1 MLTLRKN
8 IQIGILQL
16 IFLMTIGNVI
26 AQEEPKIIEIIQAG
40 GSTQDQFNF
49 PGANI
54 LIKKEGVRVHLLH
67 EGALI
72 KSDISYFY
80 PKQNFFKANG
90 EIVFTQGDSLRMT
103 CDKIEYNG
111 TSKMAKAWG
120 NVVLERPDMNLK
132 TDTLYLDRSNSK
144 AFYNS
149 FGTIVDEKRKLTS
162 IRGIYFM
169 DEKKY
174 RFISRVKIDDP
185 EYELKSQRLD
195 YYTETDKAF
204 FYGKTTIVG
213 EEYDIYCEKGA
224 YDTQSQKG
232 NFQENAVIFYNNKEI
247 RGDSLYFEN
256 EKNYAAATNNVSIID
271 TLNKSVINGHYGEI
285 FKAKDSA
292 IITRRAMAINIIDLD
307 SLYIHADTLIATGPQ
322 EKKILRGYY
331 DVRIFKTDLRGKSDS
346 LHLDQ
351 STGLIK
357 LLKLPLNRKEE
368 QIFTASQKNAKNPVL
383 WFGKSQMSGDKIF
396 LTSDMKTKKLDSLKI
411 VGNSWIIEKDS
422 ISDTGFNQIKG
433 GILDGA
439 FEEGKLRE
447 IEVSKNTEVIYYMYS
462 DEDNELIGIDKTTCS
477 RLKMVTANNQI
488 EDITFFVS
496 PDGDLYPDKDLPSN
510 ERKLEGFIWREE
522 ERPKSILDL
531 FSEEDNQ
538 FQPTEI
544 QEMSIPEGFL
554 EKETD

>member
-1 MLTLRKN
+1 MRKH

-16 IFLMTIGNVI
+16 VFLFAIGKVV
-26 AQEEPKIIEIIQAG
+26 AQEEPKIIKIIQAG

-54 LIKKEGVRVHLLH
+54 LVKKEGIRVHLFH

-72 KSDISYFY
+72 KSDVSYFY
-80 PKQNFFKANG
+80 PKENFFRANG
-90 EIVFTQGDSLRMT
+90 DVIFTQGDSLKMT
-103 CDKIEYNG
+103 CDQIEYDG
-111 TSKMAKAWG
+111 TSKLAKAWG
-120 NVVLERPDMNLK
+120 KVVLERPDMNLK
-132 TDTLYLDRSNSK
+132 TDTLFLDRANSK

-149 FGTIVDEKRKLTS
+149 FGTIEDEKRKLTS

-185 EYELKSQRLD
+185 EYLLNSQRLD
-195 YYTETDKAF
+195 YYTESDKAF

-224 YDTQSQKG
+224 YDTQLQRG
-232 NFQENAVIFYNNKEI
+232 NFQENAVIFYDNKEI

-256 EKNYAAATNNVSIID
+256 EKNYAAATNNISVID
-271 TLNKSVINGHYGEI
+271 TLNKSIINGHYGEI

-292 IITRRAMAINIIDLD
+292 IITRRALAVNIIDQD
-307 SLYIHADTLIATGPQ
+307 SLYIHADTLIATGPT

-357 LLKLPLNRKEE
+357 LLKLPLSRKEN
-368 QIFTASQKNAKNPVL
+368 QILTASQKNKKNPIL
-383 WFGKSQMSGDKIF
+383 WFGRNQMSGDKIF
-396 LTSDMKTKKLDSLKI
+396 LTSDVETKKLDSLKI
-411 VGNSWIIEKDS
+411 IGNSWIIERDS

-433 GILDGA
+433 GVLDGL
-439 FEEGKLRE
+439 FKEGELRE
-447 IEVSKNTEVIYYMYS
+447 IDVSKNTEVVYYMYS

-477 RLKMVTANNQI
+477 QLRMVTRENQI

-496 PDGDLYPDKDLPSN
+496 PDGNLFPDKDLPHN
-510 ERKLEGFIWREE
+510 ERKLEGFIWRED
-522 ERPKSILDL
+522 ERPNTIQEL
-531 FSEEDNQ
+531 FSKEDNQ

-544 QEMSIPEGFL
+544 REVSIPEDFL
-554 EKETD
+554 QKIDK

>member
-1 MLTLRKN
+1 VIKN
-8 IQIGILQL
+8 IHIGLLQL
-16 IFLMTIGNVI
+16 IFILAIGKSS
-26 AQEEPKIIEIIQAG
+26 AQEDPKIIEIIQAG
-40 GSTQDQFNF
+40 GSTQDQFNY

-54 LIKKEGVRVHLLH
+54 LVKKEGVRVHLFH

-72 KSDISYFY
+72 KSDVSYFY
-80 PKQNFFKANG
+80 PEKNFFKANG
-90 EIVFTQGDSLRMT
+90 DVVFTQGDTLKMT
-103 CDKIEYNG
+103 CDQIEYDG
-111 TSKMAKAWG
+111 SSKLAKAWG
-120 NVVLERPDMNLK
+120 KVVLQRPDMNLK
-132 TDTLYLDRSNSK
+132 TDTLYLDRANSK

-169 DEKKY
+169 DQKKY
-174 RFISRVKIDDP
+174 RFVSRVKIDDP
-185 EYELKSQRLD
+185 EYILKSQQLD
-195 YYTETDKAF
+195 YFTESDKAF
-204 FYGKTTIVG
+204 FFGKTTIVG

-224 YDTQSQKG
+224 YDTQLQKG
-232 NFQENAVIFYNNKEI
+232 NFQENAVIFYDNKEI

-256 EKNYAAATNNVSIID
+256 EKNYAAATNHISIID

-292 IITRRAMAINIIDLD
+292 IITRRAMAINIIDQD
-307 SLYIHADTLIATGPQ
+307 SLYIHADTLIATGPS
-322 EKKILRGYY
+322 EKRILRGYY
-331 DVRIFKTDLRGKSDS
+331 DVRVFKTDLRGKSDS

-357 LLKLPLNRKEE
+357 LLKLPMTRKEN
-368 QIFTASQKNAKNPVL
+368 QILTISQKNAKNPIL
-383 WFGKSQMSGDKIF
+383 WFGKSQMSGDEIF

-433 GILDGA
+433 GLLDGL
-439 FEEGKLRE
+439 FKEGELRE

-477 RLKMVTANNQI
+477 RLKMISRENQI

-496 PDGDLYPDKDLPSN
+496 PDGNLFPDKDLPIN
-510 ERKLEGFIWREE
+510 DRKLEGFIWREV
-522 ERPKSILDL
+522 ERPNTINDL
-531 FSEEDNQ
+531 FSEDDNQ

-544 QEMSIPEGFL
+544 KEITIPEAFV
-554 EKETD
+554 EKIDE

>member
-1 MLTLRKN
+1 MRKY
-8 IQIGILQL
+8 IQISILQ
-16 IFLMTIGNVI
+16 IVFLCAIGKGV
-26 AQEEPKIIEIIQAG
+26 AQEETKIIKIIQAG
-40 GSTQDQFNF
+40 GSNQDQFNF

-54 LIKKEGVRVHLLH
+54 LVKKEGIRVHLFH

-72 KSDISYFY
+72 KSDVSYFY
-80 PKQNFFKANG
+80 PEENFFRANG
-90 EIVFTQGDSLRMT
+90 NVIFTQGDSLKMT
-103 CDKIEYNG
+103 CDQIEYDG
-111 TSKMAKAWG
+111 TGKLAKAWG
-120 NVVLERPDMNLK
+120 KVVLERPDMNLK
-132 TDTLYLDRSNSK
+132 TDTLYLDRANSK

-185 EYELKSQRLD
+185 EYLLNSQRLD
-195 YYTETDKAF
+195 YYTESDKAL

-213 EEYDIYCEKGA
+213 KEYDIYCEKGA
-224 YDTQSQKG
+224 YDTQLQRG
-232 NFQENAVIFYNNKEI
+232 NFQENAVIFYDNKEI

-256 EKNYAAATNNVSIID
+256 EKNYAAATNNISVID

-292 IITRRAMAINIIDLD
+292 IITQRALAVNIIDQD
-307 SLYIHADTLIATGPQ
+307 SLYIHADTLIATGSD

-357 LLKLPLNRKEE
+357 LLKLPLSRKEN
-368 QIFTASQKNAKNPVL
+368 QILTASQKNKKNPIL

-396 LTSDMKTKKLDSLKI
+396 LTSDMQTKKLDSLKI
-411 VGNSWIIEKDS
+411 IGNSWIIERDS
-422 ISDTGFNQIKG
+422 ISDNGFNQIKG
-433 GILDGA
+433 GVLDGL
-439 FEEGKLRE
+439 FKEGELRE
-447 IEVSKNTEVIYYMYS
+447 IDVSKNTEVVYYMYS

-477 RLKMVTANNQI
+477 RLKMVTRENQI

-496 PDGDLYPDKDLPSN
+496 PDGNLFPDKDLPLN
-510 ERKLEGFIWREE
+510 ERKLEGFTWRVD
-522 ERPKSILDL
+522 ERPNTIQEL

-544 QEMSIPEGFL
+544 RKVSIPEDFQQKI
-554 EKETD
+554 EE

>member
-1 MLTLRKN
+1 VRKN
-8 IQIGILQL
+8 IQVGILQL
-16 IFLMTIGNVI
+16 IILLAIGKVV
-26 AQEEPKIIEIIQAG
+26 AQEEPKIIKIIQAG
-40 GSTQDQFNF
+40 GSTQDQFYF

-54 LIKKEGVRVHLLH
+54 LVKKEGIRVHLFH

-80 PKQNFFKANG
+80 AKENFFKAKG
-90 EIVFTQGDSLRMT
+90 DVVFTQGDSLKMT
-103 CDKIEYNG
+103 CDQIEYDG
-111 TSKMAKAWG
+111 SSKLAKAWG
-120 NVVLERPDMNLK
+120 KVVLERPDMTLK
-132 TDTLYLDRSNSK
+132 TDTLYLDRANSE

-169 DEKKY
+169 NEKKY
-174 RFISRVKIDDP
+174 RFISRVRIDDP
-185 EYELKSQRLD
+185 EYELKSQQLD
-195 YYTETDKAF
+195 YYTESDKAF

-213 EEYDIYCEKGA
+213 EEYDIFCEKGA
-224 YDTQSQKG
+224 YDTQLQRG
-232 NFQENAVIFYNNKEI
+232 NFQKNAVIFYDNKEI

-256 EKNYAAATNNVSIID
+256 EKNYAAATNNVSVID

-292 IITRRAMAINIIDLD
+292 IITRRALAINIIDQD
-307 SLYIHADTLIATGPQ
+307 SLYIHADTLIATGPP

-357 LLKLPLNRKEE
+357 LLKLPLSRKEN
-368 QIFTASQKNAKNPVL
+368 QILSTSQKNKKNPIL

-396 LTSDMKTKKLDSLKI
+396 LISDMKTKKLDSLKI
-411 VGNSWIIEKDS
+411 VGNSWILERDS
-422 ISDTGFNQIKG
+422 ISETGFNQIKG
-433 GILDGA
+433 GLLDGL
-439 FEEGKLRE
+439 FKDGKLSE
-447 IEVSKNTEVIYYMYS
+447 IDVSKNTEVIYYMYS
-462 DEDNELIGIDKTTCS
+462 DEGNELIGIDKTTCS
-477 RLKMVTANNQI
+477 RLKMITKEKEI

-496 PDGDLYPDKDLPSN
+496 PNGDLFPDKDLPIN
-510 ERKLEGFIWREE
+510 ERKLDGFIWRED
-522 ERPKSILDL
+522 ERPDTILEL

-544 QEMSIPEGFL
+544 KEMNVPEGFL
-554 EKETD
+554 EKIEE

>member
-1 MLTLRKN
+1 MRKN
-8 IQIGILQL
+8 IQVGILQL
-16 IFLMTIGNVI
+16 IFLLAIGKVV
-26 AQEEPKIIEIIQAG
+26 AQEEPKIIKIIQAG
-40 GSTQDQFNF
+40 GSTQDQFYF

-54 LIKKEGVRVHLLH
+54 LVKKEGIRVHLFH

-80 PKQNFFKANG
+80 AKENFFKAKG
-90 EIVFTQGDSLRMT
+90 DVVFTQGDSLKMT
-103 CDKIEYNG
+103 CDQIEYDG
-111 TSKMAKAWG
+111 SSKLAKAWG
-120 NVVLERPDMNLK
+120 KVVLERPDMTLK
-132 TDTLYLDRSNSK
+132 TDTLYLDRANSE

-169 DEKKY
+169 NEKKY
-174 RFISRVKIDDP
+174 RFISRVRIDDP
-185 EYELKSQRLD
+185 EYELKSQQLD
-195 YYTETDKAF
+195 YYTESDKAF

-213 EEYDIYCEKGA
+213 KEYDIFCEKGA
-224 YDTQSQKG
+224 YDTQLQRG
-232 NFQENAVIFYNNKEI
+232 NFQKNAVIFYDNKEI

-256 EKNYAAATNNVSIID
+256 EKNYAAATNNVSVID

-292 IITRRAMAINIIDLD
+292 IITRRALAINIIDQD
-307 SLYIHADTLIATGPQ
+307 SLYIHADTLIATGPP

-357 LLKLPLNRKEE
+357 LLKLPLSRKEN
-368 QIFTASQKNAKNPVL
+368 QILSTSQKNKKNPIL

-396 LTSDMKTKKLDSLKI
+396 LISDMKTKKLDSLKI
-411 VGNSWIIEKDS
+411 VGNSWILERDS
-422 ISDTGFNQIKG
+422 ISETGFNQIKG
-433 GILDGA
+433 GLLDGL
-439 FEEGKLRE
+439 FKDGKLSE
-447 IEVSKNTEVIYYMYS
+447 IDVSKNTEVIYYMYS
-462 DEDNELIGIDKTTCS
+462 DEGNELIGIDKTTCS
-477 RLKMVTANNQI
+477 RLKMITKEKEI

-496 PDGDLYPDKDLPSN
+496 PNGDLFPDKDLPIN
-510 ERKLEGFIWREE
+510 ERKLDGFIWRED
-522 ERPKSILDL
+522 ERPDTILEL

-544 QEMSIPEGFL
+544 KEMNVPEGFL
-554 EKETD
+554 EKIEE

>member
-1 MLTLRKN
+1 MRKH

-16 IFLMTIGNVI
+16 VFLFAIGKAA
-26 AQEEPKIIEIIQAG
+26 AQEEPKTIKIIQAG
-40 GSTQDQFNF
+40 GSNQDQFSF

-54 LIKKEGVRVHLLH
+54 LVKKEGIRVHLFH

-80 PKQNFFKANG
+80 PKENFFRANG
-90 EIVFTQGDSLRMT
+90 DVIFTQGDTLKMT
-103 CDKIEYNG
+103 CDQIEYDG
-111 TSKMAKAWG
+111 TSKLAKAWG
-120 NVVLERPDMNLK
+120 KVVLERPDMILK
-132 TDTLYLDRSNSK
+132 TDTLYLDRANSK

-149 FGTIVDEKRKLTS
+149 FGTILDEKRKLTS
-162 IRGIYFM
+162 IKGIYFI
-169 DEKKY
+169 DELKY
-174 RFISRVKIDDP
+174 RFISNVKIDDP
-185 EYELKSQRLD
+185 EYLLNSQRLD
-195 YYTETDKAF
+195 YYTESDKAF

-213 EEYDIYCEKGA
+213 GEYDIYCEKGT
-224 YDTQSQKG
+224 YDTQFQRG
-232 NFQENAVIFYNNKEI
+232 NFQENAVIYYDNKEI

-256 EKNYAAATNNVSIID
+256 EKNYAAATNNISVID

-292 IITRRAMAINIIDLD
+292 IITRRALAVNIIDQD
-307 SLYIHADTLIATGPQ
+307 SLYIHADTLIATGPT

-357 LLKLPLNRKEE
+357 LLKLPLSRKEN
-368 QIFTASQKNAKNPVL
+368 QILTTSQKNKKNPVL

-396 LTSDMKTKKLDSLKI
+396 LTSDMQTKKLDSLKI
-411 VGNSWIIEKDS
+411 IGNSWIIEKDS

-433 GILDGA
+433 GVLDGL
-439 FEEGKLRE
+439 FKEGELRE
-447 IEVSKNTEVIYYMYS
+447 IDVSKNTEVIYYMYS

-477 RLKMVTANNQI
+477 RLKMVTKENQI

-496 PDGDLYPDKDLPSN
+496 PDGNLFPDKDLPLN
-510 ERKLEGFIWREE
+510 ERKLEGFIWRED
-522 ERPKSILDL
+522 ERPNNIREL
-531 FSEEDNQ
+531 FSKEDNQ

-544 QEMSIPEGFL
+544 RELSIPEGFL
-554 EKETD
+554 QKIEE

>member
-1 MLTLRKN
+1 MRKH

-16 IFLMTIGNVI
+16 VFLFAIGKAV
-26 AQEEPKIIEIIQAG
+26 AQEEPKIIKIIQAG

-54 LIKKEGVRVHLLH
+54 LVKKEGIRVHLFH
-67 EGALI
+67 DGALI
-72 KSDISYFY
+72 KSDVSYFY
-80 PKQNFFKANG
+80 PKENFFRANG
-90 EIVFTQGDSLRMT
+90 DVIFTQGDSLKMT
-103 CDKIEYNG
+103 CDQIEYNG
-111 TSKMAKAWG
+111 TSKLAKAWG
-120 NVVLERPDMNLK
+120 KVVLERPDMNLK
-132 TDTLYLDRSNSK
+132 TDTLYLDRANSK

-185 EYELKSQRLD
+185 EYLLNSQRLD
-195 YYTETDKAF
+195 YYTESDKAF

-224 YDTQSQKG
+224 YDTQLQRG
-232 NFQENAVIFYNNKEI
+232 NFQENAVIFYDNKEI

-256 EKNYAAATNNVSIID
+256 EKNYAAATNNISVID

-292 IITRRAMAINIIDLD
+292 IITRRALAINIIDQD
-307 SLYIHADTLIATGPQ
+307 SLYIHADTLIATGPT

-331 DVRIFKTDLRGKSDS
+331 DVRVFKTDLRGKSDS

-357 LLKLPLNRKEE
+357 LLKLPLSRKEN
-368 QIFTASQKNAKNPVL
+368 QILTASQKNKKNPIL

-396 LTSDMKTKKLDSLKI
+396 LTSDMETKKLDSLKI
-411 VGNSWIIEKDS
+411 IGNSWIIERDS
-422 ISDTGFNQIKG
+422 ISDSGFNQIKG
-433 GILDGA
+433 GVLDGL
-439 FEEGKLRE
+439 FKEGELRE
-447 IEVSKNTEVIYYMYS
+447 IDVSKNTEVIYYMYS

-477 RLKMVTANNQI
+477 RLKMVTRENQI

-496 PDGDLYPDKDLPSN
+496 PDGNLFPDKDLPFN
-510 ERKLEGFIWREE
+510 ERKLEGFIWRED
-522 ERPKSILDL
+522 ERPNTIQEL

-544 QEMSIPEGFL
+544 REVSIPEDFL
-554 EKETD
+554 QKIEE

>member
-1 MLTLRKN
+1 MRKH
-8 IQIGILQL
+8 IQIGILQ
-16 IFLMTIGNVI
+16 IVFLFAIGKGV
-26 AQEEPKIIEIIQAG
+26 AQEEPKIIKIIQAG
-40 GSTQDQFNF
+40 GSNQDQFNF

-54 LIKKEGVRVHLLH
+54 LVKKEGIRVHLFH

-80 PKQNFFKANG
+80 PKENFFRANG
-90 EIVFTQGDSLRMT
+90 EVIFTQGDTLKMT
-103 CDKIEYNG
+103 CDEIEYDG
-111 TSKMAKAWG
+111 TSKLAKAWG
-120 NVVLERPDMNLK
+120 KVVLERPDMNLK
-132 TDTLYLDRSNSK
+132 TDTLYLDRANSK

-149 FGTIVDEKRKLTS
+149 FGTILDEKRKLTS
-162 IRGIYFM
+162 IKGIYFM
-169 DEKKY
+169 GEKKY

-185 EYELKSQRLD
+185 EYLLNSQRLD
-195 YYTETDKAF
+195 YYTESDKAF
-204 FYGKTTIVG
+204 FYGKTTIIG

-224 YDTQSQKG
+224 YDTQLQRG
-232 NFQENAVIFYNNKEI
+232 NFQENAVIFYDNKEI

-256 EKNYAAATNNVSIID
+256 EKNYAAATNNISVID

-292 IITRRAMAINIIDLD
+292 IITRRALAINIIDQD
-307 SLYIHADTLIATGPQ
+307 SLYIHADTLIATGPT

-357 LLKLPLNRKEE
+357 LLKLPLSRKEN
-368 QIFTASQKNAKNPVL
+368 QILTASQKNKKNPIL

-396 LTSDMKTKKLDSLKI
+396 LTSDMQTKKLDSLKI
-411 VGNSWIIEKDS
+411 IGNSWIIERDS

-433 GILDGA
+433 GVLDGL
-439 FEEGKLRE
+439 FKEGELRE
-447 IEVSKNTEVIYYMYS
+447 IDVSKNTEVIYYMYS

-477 RLKMVTANNQI
+477 RLKMVTKENQI

-496 PDGDLYPDKDLPSN
+496 PDGNLFPDKDLPLN
-510 ERKLEGFIWREE
+510 ERKLEGFIWRED
-522 ERPKSILDL
+522 ERPNDIREL
-531 FSEEDNQ
+531 FSKEDNQ
-538 FQPTEI
+538 FQATEI
-544 QEMSIPEGFL
+544 RKVGVPEGFL
-554 EKETD
+554 QKNEE

>member
-1 MLTLRKN
+1 MRKH

-16 IFLMTIGNVI
+16 VFLFAIGKGE
-26 AQEEPKIIEIIQAG
+26 AQEEPKIIKIIQAG

-54 LIKKEGVRVHLLH
+54 LVKKEGIRVHLFH

-72 KSDISYFY
+72 KSDVSYFY
-80 PKQNFFKANG
+80 PKENFFRANG
-90 EIVFTQGDSLRMT
+90 DVIFTQGDSLKMT
-103 CDKIEYNG
+103 CDQIEYDG
-111 TSKMAKAWG
+111 TSKLAKAWG
-120 NVVLERPDMNLK
+120 KVVLERPDMNLK
-132 TDTLYLDRSNSK
+132 TDTLFLDRANSK

-149 FGTIVDEKRKLTS
+149 FGTIEDEKRKLTS

-185 EYELKSQRLD
+185 EYLLNSQRLD
-195 YYTETDKAF
+195 YYTESDKAF

-224 YDTQSQKG
+224 YDTQLQRG
-232 NFQENAVIFYNNKEI
+232 NFQENAVIFYDNKEI

-256 EKNYAAATNNVSIID
+256 EKNYAAATNNISVID

-292 IITRRAMAINIIDLD
+292 IITRRALAVNIIDQD
-307 SLYIHADTLIATGPQ
+307 SLYIHADTLIATGPT

-357 LLKLPLNRKEE
+357 LLKLPLSRKEN
-368 QIFTASQKNAKNPVL
+368 QILTASQKNKKNPIL
-383 WFGKSQMSGDKIF
+383 WFGRSQMSGDKIF
-396 LTSDMKTKKLDSLKI
+396 LTSDMETKKLDSLKI
-411 VGNSWIIEKDS
+411 IGNSWIIERDS

-433 GILDGA
+433 GVLDGL
-439 FEEGKLRE
+439 FKEGELRE
-447 IEVSKNTEVIYYMYS
+447 IDVSKNTEVVYYMYS

-477 RLKMVTANNQI
+477 RLKMVTRENQI

-496 PDGDLYPDKDLPSN
+496 PDGNLFPDKDLPIN
-510 ERKLEGFIWREE
+510 ERKLEGFIWRED
-522 ERPKSILDL
+522 ERPNTIQEL
-531 FSEEDNQ
+531 FSKEDNQ

-544 QEMSIPEGFL
+544 REVSIPEDFL
-554 EKETD
+554 QKIDE

>member
-1 MLTLRKN
+1 VRKN
-8 IQIGILQL
+8 IQVGILQL
-16 IFLMTIGNVI
+16 IFLLAIGKVV
-26 AQEEPKIIEIIQAG
+26 AQEEPKIIKIIQAG
-40 GSTQDQFNF
+40 GSTQDQFYF

-54 LIKKEGVRVHLLH
+54 LVKKEGIRVHLFH

-80 PKQNFFKANG
+80 AKENFFKAKG
-90 EIVFTQGDSLRMT
+90 DVVFTQGDSLKMT
-103 CDKIEYNG
+103 CDQIEYDG
-111 TSKMAKAWG
+111 SSKLAKAWG
-120 NVVLERPDMNLK
+120 KVVLERPDMTLK
-132 TDTLYLDRSNSK
+132 TDTLYLDRANSE

-169 DEKKY
+169 NEKKY
-174 RFISRVKIDDP
+174 RFISRVRIDDP
-185 EYELKSQRLD
+185 EYELKSQQLD
-195 YYTETDKAF
+195 YYTESDKAF

-213 EEYDIYCEKGA
+213 EEYDIFCEKGA
-224 YDTQSQKG
+224 YDTQLQRG
-232 NFQENAVIFYNNKEI
+232 NFQKNAVIFYDNKEI

-256 EKNYAAATNNVSIID
+256 EKNYAAATNNVSVID

-292 IITRRAMAINIIDLD
+292 IITRRALAINIIDQD
-307 SLYIHADTLIATGPQ
+307 SLYIHADTLIATGPP

-357 LLKLPLNRKEE
+357 LLKLPLSRKEN
-368 QIFTASQKNAKNPVL
+368 QILSTSQKNKKNPIL

-396 LTSDMKTKKLDSLKI
+396 LISDMKTKKLDSLKI
-411 VGNSWIIEKDS
+411 VGNSWILERDS
-422 ISDTGFNQIKG
+422 ISETGFNQIKG
-433 GILDGA
+433 GLLDGL
-439 FEEGKLRE
+439 FKDGKLSE
-447 IEVSKNTEVIYYMYS
+447 IDVSKNTEVIYYMYS
-462 DEDNELIGIDKTTCS
+462 DEGNELIGIDKTTCS
-477 RLKMVTANNQI
+477 RLKMITKENEI

-496 PDGDLYPDKDLPSN
+496 PNGDLFPDKDLPIN
-510 ERKLEGFIWREE
+510 ERKLDGFIWRED
-522 ERPKSILDL
+522 ERPDTILEL

-544 QEMSIPEGFL
+544 KEMNVPEGFL
-554 EKETD
+554 EKIEE

>member
-1 MLTLRKN
+1 VRKN
-8 IQIGILQL
+8 IQVGILQL
-16 IFLMTIGNVI
+16 IFLLAIGKVV
-26 AQEEPKIIEIIQAG
+26 AQEEPKIIKIIQAG
-40 GSTQDQFNF
+40 GSTQDQFYF

-54 LIKKEGVRVHLLH
+54 LVKKEGIRVHLFH

-80 PKQNFFKANG
+80 AKENFFKAKG
-90 EIVFTQGDSLRMT
+90 DVVFTQGDSLKMT
-103 CDKIEYNG
+103 CDQIEYDG
-111 TSKMAKAWG
+111 SSKLAKAWG
-120 NVVLERPDMNLK
+120 KVVLERPDMTLK
-132 TDTLYLDRSNSK
+132 TDTLYLDRANSE

-169 DEKKY
+169 NEKKY
-174 RFISRVKIDDP
+174 RFISKVRIDDP
-185 EYELKSQRLD
+185 EYELKSQQLD
-195 YYTETDKAF
+195 YYTESDKAF

-213 EEYDIYCEKGA
+213 EEYDIFCEKGA
-224 YDTQSQKG
+224 YDTQLQRG
-232 NFQENAVIFYNNKEI
+232 NFQKNAVIFYDNKEI

-256 EKNYAAATNNVSIID
+256 EKNYAAATNNVSVID

-292 IITRRAMAINIIDLD
+292 IITRRALAINIIDQD
-307 SLYIHADTLIATGPQ
+307 SLYIHADTLIATGPP

-357 LLKLPLNRKEE
+357 LLKLPLSRKEN
-368 QIFTASQKNAKNPVL
+368 QILSTSQKNKKNPIL

-396 LTSDMKTKKLDSLKI
+396 LISDMKTKKLDSLKI
-411 VGNSWIIEKDS
+411 VGNSWILERDS
-422 ISDTGFNQIKG
+422 ISETGFNQIKG
-433 GILDGA
+433 GLLDGL
-439 FEEGKLRE
+439 FKDGKLSE
-447 IEVSKNTEVIYYMYS
+447 IDVSKNTEVIYYMYS
-462 DEDNELIGIDKTTCS
+462 DEGNELIGIDKTTCS
-477 RLKMVTANNQI
+477 RLKMITKENEI

-496 PDGDLYPDKDLPSN
+496 PNGDLFPDKDLPIN
-510 ERKLEGFIWREE
+510 ERKLDGFIWRED
-522 ERPKSILDL
+522 ERPDTILEL

-544 QEMSIPEGFL
+544 KEMNVPEGFL
-554 EKETD
+554 EKIEE